1 ATRVPRGSLRALAR
15 CSLRQT
21 VPSRT
26 ELAGARRVEVRE
38 PERNHLRYA
47 GVIHR
52 DPVDRIGGFDRPAVV
67 RDDDELRAVGELA
80 QRLREAA
87 DVALVERRIDF
98 VEHAERRGSYAED
111 GQEKR
116 RRGERALAARQLRQA
131 ADPLARR
138 SRVDVDAGL
147 LGILARAQRGLP
159 AVEQAL
165 KEEAELAVDGLERR
179 AELLGDRS
187 RELVGERAQIAHRAL
202 EIRLLCREEAVALA
216 DLAELGRGERVH
228 RLERDEPAAQSLQRG
243 ERARL
248 LLLL

>member
-1 ATRVPRGSLRALAR
+1 MSAASIVPRLCVMTTNCVRSVSSRSACVKRPTLRSSSA
-15 CSLRQT
+15 
-21 VPSRT
+21 
-26 ELAGARRVEVRE
+26 
-38 PERNHLRYA
+38 
-47 GVIHR
+47 
-52 DPVDRIGGFDRPAVV
+52 
-67 RDDDELRAVGELA
+67 
-80 QRLREAA
+80 
-87 DVALVERRIDF
+87 IDF

-165 KEEAELAVDGLERR
+165 EEEAELAVDGLERR

-187 RELVGERAQIAHRAL
+187 REL
-202 EIRLLCREEAVALA
+202 
-216 DLAELGRGERVH
+216 
-228 RLERDEPAAQSLQRG
+228 
-243 ERARL
+243 
-248 LLLL
+248 